1 MATRALNLKW
11 DTDNLAE
18 IKEVTRVYHM
28 TLTEFFKEA
37 AEDKLEEMKK
47 DPFYRLTANV
57 EDASKEESEEILDE
71 ISALSDD
78 DLKISSKKT
87 FTV

>member
-1 MATRALNLKW
+1 MATKALNLKW
-11 DTDNLAE
+11 DSENLTE

-37 AEDKLEEMKK
+37 ARDKLAEMKK

-57 EDASKEESEEILDE
+57 EDASAEESQEILDE
-71 ISALSDD
+71 INSLSDD
-78 DLKISSKKT
+78 DLTISSRKKI
-87 FTV
+87 TV